1 MLESLFIK
9 AFRWFPVNISF
20 VNCILYLWIVKS
32 SFFYRTPLVAASANV
47 LFCIIFSK
55 RRCWIYCSFT
65 LHNCF
70 ILKSKITLIAFVLL
84 YHSLSFVVSRCQ
96 SLSFIVT
103 RCHSLSL
110 VVTRCN
116 SFSLAVTN
124 CTTRCHWLSLVVIC
138 CLSLHHSLSLDVPLF
153 CLFIN
158 DQFQE
163 SYNVSYFKEI
173 KPLKIPQ
180 EAETYLETKRASTIK
195 PFCEYT

>member
-1 MLESLFIK
+1 MFCS
-9 AFRWFPVNISF
+9 A
-20 VNCILYLWIVKS
+20 LYFQKDVAEYIV
-32 SFFYRTPLVAASANV
+32 V
-47 LFCIIFSK
+47 LHCIIV
-55 RRCWIYCSFT
+55 SFW
-65 LHNCF
+65 N
-70 ILKSKITLIAFVLL
+70 LKSLL
-84 YHSLSFVVSRCQ
+84 LFSFCCTTRYYSLNHSLSFVVSRCH

-116 SFSLAVTN
+116 SFSLVIMS
-124 CTTRCHWLSLVVIC
+124 CTTRCHSLSLVVIC
-138 CLSLHHSLSLDVPLF
+138 CLSLHHSLSIDVPLF

-195 PFCEYT
+195 AFCEYT